1 MAEKVQ
7 ESAETV
13 QESAEKVRLADWWTV
28 PRSAKVVG
36 YRVPVDA
43 RNVVRSASGN
53 TTTIV
58 LPEELVGK
66 VVAWSATM
74 SIRRGADW
82 VPIETLGSHL
92 DTIGTGESGGRSQE
106 LRVLWRPN
114 PDMAEAELGKD
125 GLACSLLVAV
135 R

>member
-1 MAEKVQ
+1 MASPEKVR
-7 ESAETV
+7 ELG
-13 QESAEKVRLADWWTV
+13 EKVRLADWWAV
-28 PRSAKVVG
+28 PKSSKVVG

-43 RNVVRSASGN
+43 HNVTKSASGN

-74 SIRRGADW
+74 SFRRGADW
-82 VPIETLGSHL
+82 VPIETVGSHL
-92 DTIGTGESGGRSQE
+92 GTIGTGESGERSQE
-106 LRVLWRPN
+106 LRVRWRPN
-114 PDMAEAELGKD
+114 PDVADTEPEKE
-125 GLACSLLVAV
+125 GLACSLMLAV

>member
-1 MAEKVQ
+1 MTATKG
-7 ESAETV
+7 
-13 QESAEKVRLADWWTV
+13 VREPAGKLADWWTV
-28 PRSAKVVG
+28 PKSSNVVG
-36 YRVPVDA
+36 YRVPVDPHTVSQDTGGYTA
-43 RNVVRSASGN
+43 
-53 TTTIV
+53 TIA

-92 DTIGTGESGGRSQE
+92 DTIDAAPGGRSQE
-106 LRVLWRPN
+106 LRVRWRPN
-114 PDMAEAELGKD
+114 PDAAPADPEKD
-125 GLACSLLVAV
+125 GLACSLLLAV